1 MFFNKILVN
10 IYVALCGILM
20 VVVGAT
26 GNVGYNEKYLLIV
39 FGAVM
44 LLMSVALALIHFLDW
59 ELYYGDIFDEIKK
72 DRRIAKYAKL
82 EKKLEKLKE
91 KDM

>member
-20 VVVGAT
+20 VVIGAT
-26 GNVGYNEKYLLIV
+26 GSVGYNEKCLLIA
-39 FGAVM
+39 FGAV
-44 LLMSVALALIHFLDW
+44 LLLLSIALAIIHFLDW

-72 DRRIAKYAKL
+72 DRRVAKYEKL
-82 EKKLEKLKE
+82 EKKLAKLKE
-91 KDM
+91 KDI

>member
-10 IYVALCGILM
+10 IYVALCGVLM
-20 VVVGAT
+20 VVIGAT
-26 GNVGYNEKYLLIV
+26 GSVGYNEKCLLIV

-44 LLMSVALALIHFLDW
+44 LLLSVALALIHFLDW

-72 DRRIAKYAKL
+72 DRKIAKREKL